1 MGQALSRQPPPKAAL
16 REDDRPSIDTSVD
29 AARLGACATMKRA
42 IIIALL
48 LVLAVGFAAPHFE
61 IDLFRPKIARALERG
76 LGRRVE
82 VGPVHFNLFTG
93 PGFTVDDVTIHEDP
107 RAGIEPFAYVPTLE
121 ARVQLL
127 SLFRR
132 RLEFSSLR
140 LGDNASI
147 NLVKTDAGPWNFQFL
162 LSNAPA
168 SAGAMPAI
176 KMRGGRVNFKFGDTK
191 SVFFFDDADL
201 DVAPSMDGSVELRF
215 VGSPS
220 RSDRAGQNFG
230 LFSVRGRWSAQQVN
244 LKVELEKSAVEEV
257 ARLIDRRGF
266 GLHGVIAL
274 DAQLSGLPSHL
285 DVTGNIQVN
294 DVHRWDLLPQSGGG
308 LRIGYKGMLDLHGD
322 RLELESVSDVPN
334 PQVAAAFR
342 AWDFLSAPHWEAS
355 AGLKQLPVA
364 TALEIARHMGAGLPE
379 KLAAEGS
386 LSGEVRY
393 SEPDGFAGRVA
404 LQDASVTLPDGRPL
418 RAESAAVVI
427 DHQVMSLEPSTVSVG
442 ENESADVEGSFSLA
456 GPDSLDL
463 KITTRAL
470 SVSEMRSFGVAAIPL
485 LDQTPQ
491 GTWPPQGTW
500 RGWARYQWARDEVG
514 QWSGEYEL
522 QNARI
527 PVDGLAEPVKVQSA
541 AVSLNG
547 KRVTVT
553 RLRAKVGAI
562 AFTGDYRWEPAAVHP
577 HKFHLIVPEADA
589 AELERVLSPSL
600 VRDRGFF
607 ARTLRLGDAPVP
619 DWMKTRRAD
628 GTVTI
633 GALTFGETH
642 VRIDSARLLWDAVQ
656 VRLAGVGA
664 HIDDAA
670 LTGDLTIDLT
680 GRAPHYRFEGKLE
693 NVAYKDGRLDFE
705 GSLDTDGVGAEILSG
720 ARAEGRVHGRSI
732 AFSPEADFRTAAAC
746 FEVSEQRWKLSSVE
760 VTQGADTYTGS
771 GATQSDGRLV
781 LDLLSRGRQ
790 VRYSTL
796 LAASGTQ

>member
-1 MGQALSRQPPPKAAL
+1 
-16 REDDRPSIDTSVD
+16 
-29 AARLGACATMKRA
+29 MKRA

-693 NVAYKDGRLDFE
+693 NVASKDGRLDVE

>member
-1 MGQALSRQPPPKAAL
+1 
-16 REDDRPSIDTSVD
+16 
-29 AARLGACATMKRA
+29 MKRA
-42 IIIALL
+42 IIFALL
-48 LVLAVGFAAPHFE
+48 LVLTVGFAAPHFE
-61 IDLFRPKIARALERG
+61 IDLFRPRIARALERG

-107 RAGIEPFAYVPTLE
+107 RAGIEPFAYVGTLE

-127 SLFRR
+127 SLFEHK
-132 RLEFSSLR
+132 LEFSSLR
-140 LGDNASI
+140 LNYASI
-147 NLVKTDAGPWNFQFL
+147 NIVKTEPGPWNFQYL
-162 LSNAPA
+162 LSSAPA

-191 SVFFFDDADL
+191 SVFFFNDADL
-201 DVAPSMDGSVELRF
+201 DVSPSMDGSVDLRF
-215 VGSPS
+215 AGAPS

-230 LFSVRGRWSAQQVN
+230 NFFVRGRWSAQKVD
-244 LKVELEKSAVEEV
+244 LRVELEKSAVEEV

-274 DAQLSGLPSHL
+274 DAQLSGVPSHL

-308 LRIGYKGMLDLHGD
+308 LRVGYKGTLDLKGD

-334 PQVAAAFR
+334 PEIAAAFR

-355 AGLKQLPVA
+355 AGLRQMPVA
-364 TALEIARHMGAGLPE
+364 TALEIARHMGAGLPD

-386 LSGEVRY
+386 VSGEVRY
-393 SEPDGFAGRVA
+393 SEPDGFAGKVA

-418 RAESAAVVI
+418 RAASAAVVI
-427 DHQVMSLEPSTVSVG
+427 EHQVMSLEPSTVSVG
-442 ENESADVEGSFSLA
+442 ENESADVEGSFSLEGA
-456 GPDSLDL
+456 GSLDL

-470 SVSEMRSFGVAAIPL
+470 SVSDMGSFGVAAIPL

-491 GTWPPQGTW
+491 GMW

-527 PVDGLAEPVKVQSA
+527 PVEGLAEPVRVQSA
-541 AVSLNG
+541 AVTLNG
-547 KRVTVT
+547 KRVAVS
-553 RLRAKVGAI
+553 RLRARVGAI
-562 AFTGDYRWEPAAVHP
+562 AFTGDYRWEPAAVRP
-577 HKFHLIVPEADA
+577 HKFHLTIPVADA
-589 AELERVLSPSL
+589 AEFERVLTPSL

-607 ARTLRLGDAPVP
+607 ARTLRLGDAPLP
-619 DWMKTRRAD
+619 EWLKTRRAD

-633 GALTFGETH
+633 GALTFGETQ
-642 VRIDSARLLWDAVQ
+642 VRVDTARLLWDAAE
-656 VRLAGVGA
+656 VRMVGLGA
-664 HIDDAA
+664 HMDGAA
-670 LTGDLTIDLT
+670 LTGDLTVDLT
-680 GRAPHYRFEGKLE
+680 SRAPHYRFEGKLAE
-693 NVAYKDGRLDFE
+693 VAYKEGSLDFE
-705 GSLDTDGVGAEILSG
+705 GSLDADGLGADILAS

-732 AFSPEADFRTAAAC
+732 AFSPEAEFRTAAAC
-746 FEVSEQRWKLSSVE
+746 FEVSEQTGGERWKLSSVE
-760 VTQGADTYTGS
+760 VTQGVDTYTGS

-790 VRYSTL
+790 VRYSAL
-796 LAASGTQ
+796 LAAAQ

>member
-1 MGQALSRQPPPKAAL
+1 
-16 REDDRPSIDTSVD
+16 
-29 AARLGACATMKRA
+29 MKRA

-76 LGRRVE
+76 LGRQIE
-82 VGPVHFNLFTG
+82 VKGPVHFNLFTG

-107 RAGIEPFAYVPTLE
+107 RAGIEPFAYVGQLE

-127 SLFRR
+127 SLFRHK
-132 RLEFSSLR
+132 LEFSSLR
-140 LGDNASI
+140 LIDASI

-162 LSNAPA
+162 LNSAPA
-168 SAGAMPAI
+168 SAGTMPAI
-176 KMRGGRVNFKFGDTK
+176 KMREGRVNFKFGDTK
-191 SVFFFDDADL
+191 SVFFFNDADL
-201 DVAPSMDGSVELRF
+201 DVAPSMDGSAELRF
-215 VGSPS
+215 VGAPS

-230 LFSVRGRWSAQQVN
+230 LFSVRGRWSPQRVDM
-244 LKVELEKSAVEEV
+244 KVELEKSALEEV

-266 GLHGVIAL
+266 GLHGVVAL
-274 DAQLSGLPSHL
+274 DAQLSGVPSHL

-308 LRIGYKGMLDLHGD
+308 LRVGYKGTLDLHND
-322 RLELESVSDVPN
+322 RLELDSVSDVPN
-334 PQVAAAFR
+334 PQIAASFR
-342 AWDFLSAPHWEAS
+342 AWDFLSAPHWDAS
-355 AGLKQLPVA
+355 AELKQLPVA
-364 TALEIARHMGAGLPE
+364 TALEIARHMGAGLPD

-393 SEPDGFAGRVA
+393 SDPDGFAGKVA

-418 RAESAAVVI
+418 RAASAAVVI

-456 GPDSLDL
+456 GPGSLDL

-470 SVSEMRSFGVAAIPL
+470 SVSDMRSFGVAAIPL
-485 LDQTPQ
+485 LDQT
-491 GTWPPQGTW
+491 PQGTW

-541 AVSLNG
+541 FVSLNG
-547 KRVTVT
+547 KRVTVN

-562 AFTGDYRWEPAAVHP
+562 AFTGDYRWEPAAIHP
-577 HKFHLIVPEADA
+577 HKFHLTIPEADA
-589 AELERVLSPSL
+589 AELQRVLAPSL

-607 ARTLRLGDAPVP
+607 ARTLRLGGAPVP

-633 GALTFGETH
+633 GALTFGDTQ
-642 VRIDSARLLWDAVQ
+642 VRIDTARLLWDAAQ
-656 VRLAGVGA
+656 VRFAGVRA
-664 HIDDAA
+664 HVNDSP
-670 LTGDLTIDLT
+670 LTGDLTVDLT
-680 GRAPHYRFEGKLE
+680 GRAPHYRFEGKLD
-693 NVAYKDGRLDFE
+693 NVPYKDGKLDFE
-705 GSLDTDGVGAEILSG
+705 GSVDAAGVGAEILAG
-720 ARAEGRVHGRSI
+720 AHAEGRLHGRSI
-732 AFSPEADFRTAAAC
+732 AFSPDAEFRTASAC
-746 FEVSEQRWKLSSVE
+746 FEVSAERWKLSSVE
-760 VTQGADTYTGS
+760 VTQGADAYTGS
-771 GATQSDGRLV
+771 GATQTDGRLV
-781 LDLLSRGRQ
+781 LDLSTRGRQ

-796 LAASGTQ
+796 LAPSGTQ